1 MLFNLVLVSMRILFC
16 FCFLCLFVFSGF
28 FTGPV
33 ETENARLKLALVI
46 PAGAPMTVTNDA
58 IDMLPVPYR

>member
-1 MLFNLVLVSMRILFC
+1 MLFNLVLVSIKILFW
-16 FCFLCLFVFSGF
+16 FCFLRLVVFSGF

-46 PAGAPMTVTNDA
+46 PAGAPITVTNDA